1 RKSLPGTLYSSMPI
15 PHAGSATRSGIMLGR
30 GFVRVGRFEPDA
42 EVASAVAVD
51 VQHWYV
57 DTTRLN
63 DAAESAGAI
72 ANNCRDAAVTCTCTA
87 YVPSGPE
94 NRICD
99 RSRAP
104 TAHP

>member
-1 RKSLPGTLYSSMPI
+1 
-15 PHAGSATRSGIMLGR
+15 MLGR
-30 GFVRVGRFEPDA
+30 GFVRVGRFEPEP
-42 EVASAVAVD
+42 EVASAVAAAA
-51 VQHWYV
+51 QHWYV

-63 DAAESAGAI
+63 DAVESAGAI
-72 ANNCRDAAVTCTCTA
+72 ANSCRYAGVMCTCTA

-94 NRICD
+94 NRTCD

>member
-1 RKSLPGTLYSSMPI
+1 
-15 PHAGSATRSGIMLGR
+15 MLGR

-72 ANNCRDAAVTCTCTA
+72 ANNCR
-87 YVPSGPE
+87 
-94 NRICD
+94 
-99 RSRAP
+99 
-104 TAHP
+104 